1 MNEFFQQ
8 ALEQFAQQSPLEVI
22 AVLLSILYVVFAS
35 RQNILCWPCALI
47 STIIYA
53 YLFWETTLIF
63 HMMLN
68 VYYVVMAVVGFVSWS
83 SSKESHAPSLPVSHL
98 SLLSHLYILSAGCLI
113 ALLLS
118 LLASQWFTSE
128 WVYLDAGTTVF
139 SVFATV
145 MVARKKIDNWYYWLA
160 VNPLSA
166 YLVYQNGLY
175 PTSLLMIFY
184 TLMSV
189 YGLWQWRKDLIKG
202 C

>member
-1 MNEFFQQ
+1 M
-8 ALEQFAQQSPLEVI
+8 
-22 AVLLSILYVVFAS
+22 LLSILYVVFAS
-35 RQNILCWPCALI
+35 RQNILCWPCAFVSTLI
-47 STIIYA
+47 YS
-53 YLFWETTLIF
+53 YLFWETTLVF
-63 HMMLN
+63 HMLLN
-68 VYYVVMAVVGFVSWS
+68 VYYVAMAVIGFWAWS
-83 SSKESHAPSLPVSHL
+83 SNKTTKSIPLPVSRL
-98 SLLSHLYILSAGCLI
+98 SLMSHLYILSAGCVI
-113 ALLLS
+113 TLLLS
-118 LLASQWFTSE
+118 MLASQWFTSE

-175 PTSLLMIFY
+175 LTSLLMIFY

-189 YGLWQWRKDLIKG
+189 YGLFQWRKDLTKG